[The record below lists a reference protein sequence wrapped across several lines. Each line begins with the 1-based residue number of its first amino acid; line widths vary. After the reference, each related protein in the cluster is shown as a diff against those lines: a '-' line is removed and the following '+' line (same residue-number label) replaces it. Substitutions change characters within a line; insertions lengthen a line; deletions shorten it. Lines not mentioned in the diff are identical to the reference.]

1 MCMRPMVDGSEIRLI
16 TWYGKYP
23 RIYQVLYIQQVIV
36 WDFWTINSKQLD
48 SITHT
53 SSIHE
58 YMIFLATNILLILL
72 VNVGKYI
79 HGSYGSYSINP
90 FLWTGCLWE
99 AFKVSSRPSRGVGG
113 LVGNQDNQG
122 SNDKPGWLFNLEDY
136 TTQFSG
142 DYYNKTIMI

>member
-1 MCMRPMVDGSEIRLI
+1 MVDGSEIRLI

-72 VNVGKYI
+72 VNVGKYHTWI
-79 HGSYGSYSINP
+79 LWVIFYQPFFVDRMSVGSLQSIKS
-90 FLWTGCLWE
+90 TVKRC
-99 AFKVSSRPSRGVGG
+99 GG
-113 LVGNQDNQG
+113 AGG
-122 SNDKPGWLFNLEDY
+122 
-136 TTQFSG
+136 
-142 DYYNKTIMI
+142 